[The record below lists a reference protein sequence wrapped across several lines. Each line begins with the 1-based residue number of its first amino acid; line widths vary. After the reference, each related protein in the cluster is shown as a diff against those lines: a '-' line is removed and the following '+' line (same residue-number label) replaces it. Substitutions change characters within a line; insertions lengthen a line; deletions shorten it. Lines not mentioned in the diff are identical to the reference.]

1 MFVKIKKALFNRTKE
16 RYLKGMKMVH
26 ERERERERERESH
39 MNLLV
44 SDAYNFPFSCIC

>member
-26 ERERERERERESH
+26 ERERER
-39 MNLLV
+39 V
-44 SDAYNFPFSCIC
+44 T